1 MPALHVFEYTI
12 VRLVPRVE
20 REEFINV
27 GVILFCKERR
37 FLDARIELDT
47 ARATAFAPGIDL
59 DDVRSHL
66 AVIPLVCQG
75 GSGAGPVG
83 ELDQAER
90 FRWLAAPRSTI
101 IQTSPVH
108 SGETDDPAAEL
119 GHLLTT
125 MVLSAP

>member
-20 REEFINV
+20 REEFLNV

-37 FLDARIELDT
+37 FLDARIELDET
-47 ARATAFAPGIDL
+47 RARAFAPGIDL

-66 AVIPLVCQG
+66 AVIPLVCEG
-75 GSGAGPVG
+75 GAGAGPVG
-83 ELDQAER
+83 ELDQPER

-108 SGETDDPAAEL
+108 SGETEDPAAEL
-119 GHLLTT
+119 EHLLET
-125 MVLSAP
+125 MVLPTP